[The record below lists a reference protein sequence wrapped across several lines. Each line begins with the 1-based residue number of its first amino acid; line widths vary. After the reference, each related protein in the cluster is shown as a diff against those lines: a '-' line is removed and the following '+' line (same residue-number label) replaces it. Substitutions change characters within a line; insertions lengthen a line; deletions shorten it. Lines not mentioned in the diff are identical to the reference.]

1 MVKQLTLLL
10 LFMSCVIVAQSKPN
24 HKQWD
29 ASYFYGTILRH
40 NKDIAHLITGHPEGF
55 TLSYSKKTFGEE
67 RWQRVF
73 NYPDYGISLIH
84 HNSKD
89 ERLGNTYGLYGHYT
103 FYFLRRHMTVRIGQG
118 VAYATHPFDLE
129 DNFKNNAYGS
139 RLLSSSYMMLNYD
152 QPLTKTMGMQ
162 FGIQL
167 IHFSN
172 ANFKAPNASTNTFAF
187 NIGLQYKPDAT
198 TTPDYIK
205 DTKEEALTG
214 PIKFDIVLRGGLN
227 ESDFVGLG
235 QHPFFVVSA
244 MARKRLSFLSSVMVG
259 SEYFH
264 ARFLEKEIAFLEVA
278 FPNRVAPNTDFQRV
292 GIFAGYQLHINRLSF
307 LAQLGYYLYYP
318 YDFEGRFYQRLGL
331 QYDISR
337 KLYVSTTLKT
347 HGAKA
352 EALEL
357 GIGFK
362 L

>member
-1 MVKQLTLLL
+1 MVKKLTLLL
-10 LFMSCVIVAQSKPN
+10 LCMSFAVTAQTDREQY
-24 HKQWD
+24 QWD

-40 NKDIAHLITGHPEGF
+40 NKDIAHLVTGHPEGF
-55 TLSYSKKTFGEE
+55 TLSYSKKTYGKE
-67 RWQRVF
+67 RWQSVF
-73 NYPDYGISLIH
+73 NYPDYGLSLIH
-84 HNSKD
+84 HNAKD
-89 ERLGNTYGLYGHYT
+89 ERLGNTYGIYGHYT
-103 FYFLRRHMTVRIGQG
+103 FYFFKRHMTFRIGQG
-118 VAYATHPFDLE
+118 IAYATRPFDLE

-139 RLLSSSYMMLNYD
+139 RLLSSTYMMLNYD
-152 QPLTKTMGMQ
+152 QPLTTTLAVQ

-187 NIGLQYKPDAT
+187 NIGVQYKPRAS
-198 TTPDYIK
+198 TTPDYNEAA
-205 DTKEEALTG
+205 KEEALRG
-214 PIKFDIVLRGGLN
+214 PIKFDLVLRGGLN

-244 MARKRLSFLSSVMVG
+244 MARKRLSFLSTVMLG

-278 FPNRVAPNTDFQRV
+278 FPNRVTPNTDFQRV
-292 GIFAGYQLHINRLSF
+292 GVFAGYQLHINRLSF
-307 LAQLGYYLYYP
+307 LAQLGYYVYYP
-318 YDFEGRFYQRLGL
+318 YDFEGRFYQRFGL

-352 EALEL
+352 EALEV